1 MRKVRIQIRDDDY
14 KKVTVAI
21 DPEDDVDI
29 YCIKIGGI
37 LTKSEGLFLNSE
49 VAEAHLRDVSYGFAS
64 DDDQDVTWFD
74 PWAFKTSKGIR
85 CEIGII
91 SVDDL

>member
-1 MRKVRIQIRDDDY
+1 MRKVRVQIRDDDY

-29 YCIKIGGI
+29 YCIKINGVI
-37 LTKSEGLFLNSE
+37 FKTEGLFLNSE
-49 VAEAHLRDVSYGFAS
+49 VAEGHLRDVSYGFAS
-64 DDDQDVTWFD
+64 DDDEDVTWLD
-74 PWAFKTSKGIR
+74 PWVFKTSRGIR
-85 CEIGII
+85 CEISII

>member
-1 MRKVRIQIRDDDY
+1 MRKVRVQIRDDDY

-29 YCIKIGGI
+29 YCIKINGVV
-37 LTKSEGLFLNSE
+37 TKAEGLFLDSE
-49 VAEAHLRDVSYGFAS
+49 VAEAHLRDIWYDSEEATKWIHQWG
-64 DDDQDVTWFD
+64 
-74 PWAFKTSKGIR
+74 FKTPEGDLY
-85 CEIGII
+85 EIDII